1 MKTYTIHPQDV
12 DDGLITGGYA
22 ICLNDGK
29 VIEKGARHN
38 KQHTLMPIPEYE
50 EAFAENERRFL
61 AWLDALTGDEI
72 APDMRETLR
81 GAIQSGELTHSN
93 LGVIDWLEGHCPQLV
108 GNFEGAVIDAIDERR
123 EQFCKE
129 LNSQAPEGVTFVF
142 AEPDEDEEE

>member
-12 DDGLITGGYA
+12 DDGLIMGGYA
-22 ICLNDGK
+22 ICLDDGK

-38 KQHTLMPIPEYE
+38 KRHMLVPIPEYE

-72 APDMRETLR
+72 TPELRE
-81 GAIQSGELTHSN
+81 AFKQDIEELNTSDS
-93 LGVIDWLEGHCPQLV
+93 GVISWLEEHCPQLV
-108 GNFEGAVIDAIDERR
+108 SNFEGAVIDAIDERR
-123 EQFCKE
+123 EQFCQE

-142 AEPDEDEEE
+142 AEPDEDDEDD